1 MSLTNVLQLLVSGI
15 AMGAIYT
22 LTAKGLF
29 IAHLATH
36 RLNFGQGDFLMV
48 GAYVTMAL
56 LLAGVPAPIVFVAV
70 LVALAALGLALE
82 RIAIRPLDRG
92 GDQTGGYAWVLTTA
106 GVALILQNVVEL
118 TWGKSGQ
125 YVPPIFSPSR
135 DAVVQIWGVGIFVEE
150 IAVTAAAFVIVGLF
164 YVFLFRTRWGKAIFA
179 VAFDRDAAAL
189 LGIDVRATVILVFVL
204 AALLAGVSGFLVG
217 PLVSVNPR
225 MGLVFTIKAL
235 AVASIGG
242 FANPVGILAGG
253 LLFGIAE
260 AFSNYIDS
268 DFGDLY
274 PLIAVL
280 ALLALKPA
288 GLFSHRAADVR

>member
-56 LLAGVPAPIVFVAV
+56 LLAGVPAPIVLVAV

-125 YVPPIFSPSR
+125 YVPPIFSQSR

-150 IAVTAAAFVIVGLF
+150 IAVTVAAFVIVGLF

-242 FANPVGILAGG
+242 FANPAGILAGG

-260 AFSNYIDS
+260 AFSNYVDS